1 MKTKTLRRA
10 RRALAGFSLAE
21 LMVVIVIIGLLATA
35 VMTNA
40 VQNFFIAARRKAEID
55 IVSICQAV
63 DNYTILN
70 GGRAPESLE
79 VLVTPDENGRTMLK
93 DRTTVP
99 TDPWNN
105 QYGYEPPIGERG
117 FRVFSFAH
125 DGKPGGEGDDADID
139 NLTSSGVQR

>member
-1 MKTKTLRRA
+1 MSTIAKIAFVL
-10 RRALAGFSLAE
+10 
-21 LMVVIVIIGLLATA
+21 VVVFLLATA
-35 VMTNA
+35 KMDSA
-40 VQNFFIAARRKAEID
+40 VANFYVAARKKAAMD
-55 IVSICQAV
+55 VSSIASAV
-63 DNYTILN
+63 ETYTIDH
-70 GGRAPESLE
+70 GRAPASLE
-79 VLVTPDENGRTMLK
+79 ALVTPDANGRTYLK

-139 NLTSSGVQR
+139 NLTGSAAPR